1 MYKVVQYPNSD
12 LNPSNKAN
20 VYPDSI
26 LPCNRLHFQ
35 FSPSATEG
43 LVAHVDAFSSEF
55 FLSLVFIEVFVQVY
69 LENAEELSK
78 NLKSNCAEN
87 VQNKRKALIHRTV
100 VLNLID
106 IISSFLMKSNLPAVI
121 KEIIFH
127 LLAQLIRTCHHVES
141 QATQPQSPDHWGTF
155 DLFLSR
161 LGPLRNEL
169 QKLLEKELSATNTAA
184 LDFILNCNFEHSEF
198 SSYLQALLNL
208 VSAAHEV
215 SPSRNKSSKRFLVT
229 AVQDALQV
237 SVH

>member
-1 MYKVVQYPNSD
+1 MWSHKLPNRS
-12 LNPSNKAN
+12 
-20 VYPDSI
+20 
-26 LPCNRLHFQ
+26 LP
-35 FSPSATEG
+35 
-43 LVAHVDAFSSEF
+43 
-55 FLSLVFIEVFVQVY
+55 
-69 LENAEELSK
+69 
-78 NLKSNCAEN
+78 
-87 VQNKRKALIHRTV
+87 
-100 VLNLID
+100 
-106 IISSFLMKSNLPAVI
+106 IIG
-121 KEIIFH
+121 
-127 LLAQLIRTCHHVES
+127 
-141 QATQPQSPDHWGTF
+141 GTF

-215 SPSRNKSSKRFLVT
+215 SPTRNKSGKRFSVT